1 MCFHF
6 IGTGISK
13 DAAEYLVGKEVY
25 GVGVDGPSLD
35 PGHNRNFDA
44 HWTLFKNNIFGL
56 QNLKL
61 EKDVLPGN
69 YTNLLTFRTSHLTQ
83 S

>member
-6 IGTGISK
+6 VGTGISI
-13 DAAEYLVGKEVY
+13 DAAEYLVKKGIY

-35 PGHNRNFDA
+35 PGNNTNFDA
-44 HWTLFKNNIFGL
+44 HRTLFKNNTFGIE
-56 QNLKL
+56 NLNL
-61 EKDVLPGN
+61 EEGKLPGN
-69 YTNLLTFRTSHLTQ
+69 YANLLTFRISHLTQ